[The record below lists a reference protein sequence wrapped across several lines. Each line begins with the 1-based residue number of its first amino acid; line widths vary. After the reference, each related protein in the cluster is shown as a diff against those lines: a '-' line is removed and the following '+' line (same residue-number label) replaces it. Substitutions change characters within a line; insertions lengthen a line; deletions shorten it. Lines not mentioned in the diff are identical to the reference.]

1 MMRAL
6 KIAATGMSAQ
16 QMNVDVL
23 SNNIANIN
31 TTGFKRQRA
40 AFRDL
45 IYQDQIVAGSATSAA
60 GNISPAGVQTGL
72 GVNIGSTYD
81 IHEQG
86 PLQRTESSLDF
97 AISGRGF
104 FEITL
109 PDGTAAYTRDGSFQ
123 VDNTGTIVNIDGF
136 ELNPGI
142 VVPEDAVNLTVTS
155 AGIVSAQVG
164 DDILE
169 LGQIQLSM
177 FQNEAGL
184 RNIGDN
190 LFKETEAS
198 GVANATNPTENGSG
212 QIEQFFVEASNVD
225 SIEEVTNLITAQRSF
240 ELNSRVI
247 TTVDEMLN
255 AINQIR

>member
-6 KIAATGMSAQ
+6 KIAATGMNAQ

-45 IYQDQIVAGSATSAA
+45 VYQDQVIAGATTNIA
-60 GNISPAGVQTGL
+60 GTVSPAGVQTGL

-86 PLQRTESSLDF
+86 PMLRTQSQFDL
-97 AISGRGF
+97 AIAGRGF
-104 FEITL
+104 FEILL
-109 PDGTAAYTRDGSFQ
+109 PDGTSAYTRDGSFQ
-123 VDNTGTIVNIDGF
+123 IDNTGAMVNIDGF

-142 VVPEDAVNLTVTS
+142 VVPEDATALTVSSDGT
-155 AGIVSAQVG
+155 VTAQVG
-164 DDILE
+164 DDTVN
-169 LGQIQLSM
+169 LGQIQVVM

-190 LFKETEAS
+190 FFKETEAS
-198 GVANATNPTENGSG
+198 GVANATNPGENGSG
-212 QIEQFFVEASNVD
+212 GIEQYYVEGSNVD
-225 SIEEVTNLITAQRSF
+225 AIEEVTNLITAQRSF

-247 TTVDEMLN
+247 TTVDEMLS

>member
-104 FEITL
+104 FEISL
-109 PDGTAAYTRDGSFQ
+109 PDGIAW
-123 VDNTGTIVNIDGF
+123 
-136 ELNPGI
+136 
-142 VVPEDAVNLTVTS
+142 
-155 AGIVSAQVG
+155 
-164 DDILE
+164 
-169 LGQIQLSM
+169 
-177 FQNEAGL
+177 
-184 RNIGDN
+184 
-190 LFKETEAS
+190 
-198 GVANATNPTENGSG
+198 
-212 QIEQFFVEASNVD
+212 
-225 SIEEVTNLITAQRSF
+225 
-240 ELNSRVI
+240 LNSVSDYSDWRS
-247 TTVDEMLN
+247 ESF
-255 AINQIR
+255 A

>member
-1 MMRAL
+1 M
-6 KIAATGMSAQ
+6 
-16 QMNVDVL
+16 
-23 SNNIANIN
+23 
-31 TTGFKRQRA
+31 
-40 AFRDL
+40 
-45 IYQDQIVAGSATSAA
+45 
-60 GNISPAGVQTGL
+60 
-72 GVNIGSTYD
+72 NIGSTYD

-86 PLQRTESSLDF
+86 PLQRTESQFDL

-109 PDGTAAYTRDGSFQ
+109 PDGTSAYTRDGSFQ
-123 VDNTGTIVNIDGF
+123 VDNTGTMVNIDGY
-136 ELNPGI
+136 ELNPSI
-142 VVPEDAVNLTVTS
+142 VLPEDAVNLTVS
-155 AGIVSAQVG
+155 ADGIASAQVG
-164 DDILE
+164 DDIIE
-169 LGQIQLSM
+169 LGQIQLVM

-190 LFKETEAS
+190 LFKATDAS
-198 GVANATNPTENGSG
+198 GVANATNPTESGSG
-212 QIEQFFVEASNVD
+212 SIEQFFVEGSNVD

>member
-6 KIAATGMSAQ
+6 KIAGTGMSAQ

-45 IYQDQIVAGSATSAA
+45 IYQDQVAAGAATSAA
-60 GNISPAGVQTGL
+60 GTLSPAGVQTGL

-86 PLQRTESSLDF
+86 PLQRTESQFDL

-109 PDGTAAYTRDGSFQ
+109 PDGTSAYTRDGSFQ
-123 VDNTGTIVNIDGF
+123 VDNTGTMVNIDGY
-136 ELNPGI
+136 ELNPSI
-142 VVPEDAVNLTVTS
+142 VLPEDAVNLTVS
-155 AGIVSAQVG
+155 ADGIASAQVG
-164 DDILE
+164 DDIIE
-169 LGQIQLSM
+169 LGQIQLVM

-190 LFKETEAS
+190 LFKATDAS
-198 GVANATNPTENGSG
+198 GVANATNPTESGSG
-212 QIEQFFVEASNVD
+212 SIEQFFVEGSNVD